1 MLNGAWSLNIND
13 SEHAFS
19 LWKYSFSW
27 YLPLSII
34 WTPLSHTALIRGSC
48 PAISVYKRE
57 LIQVELNTVPQGNE
71 TAKIFF
77 ETIIC
82 RFCPE
87 AFEDFFLCN
96 KLSSF
101 SKKKVSVC
109 STYMFPL
116 FLPLKPDVSWT
127 NSELLS
133 NLALKDV
140 KTKKKHFKPHFNFN
154 LNSSLY
160 NDGIKLIN
168 NPLHVPVFLD
178 EAIGSF
184 SLIQAS
190 SSSTSWRNRFSLSA
204 SASLALRARSGACI
218 FFSKM

>member
-1 MLNGAWSLNIND
+1 M
-13 SEHAFS
+13 
-19 LWKYSFSW
+19 
-27 YLPLSII
+27 SII

-48 PAISVYKRE
+48 PAISVCKRE
-57 LIQVELNTVPQGNE
+57 LIQVELNTAPQGKCNE

-77 ETIIC
+77 ETNIC
-82 RFCPE
+82 HFCPD

-101 SKKKVSVC
+101 SKKSICMFDIHVSFILTINAWC
-109 STYMFPL
+109 
-116 FLPLKPDVSWT
+116 FLDKFWAPVKSRPKKCE
-127 NSELLS
+127 N
-133 NLALKDV
+133 K
-140 KTKKKHFKPHFNFN
+140 KTKHLLHFNFN
-154 LNSSLY
+154 LYSPLY
-160 NDGIKLIN
+160 NDGNTLRN
-168 NPLHVPVFLD
+168 NPFHVPVFLD

-218 FFSKM
+218 FFFQKCNH